1 MVQLCHLR
9 NFREFV
15 VLVLLQSLQ
24 VKLNRRE
31 LNYSWELWGTVLNEV
46 CVLKQKSRS
55 ICSGNVL
62 TGCCVLSL
70 GMHVLASEGYS
81 EAWLFV

>member
-1 MVQLCHLR
+1 MKVVFPVVQLCHLR
-9 NFREFV
+9 NFREFA

-46 CVLKQKSRS
+46 CMLKQKS
-55 ICSGNVL
+55 
-62 TGCCVLSL
+62 L
-70 GMHVLASEGYS
+70 GVYVVVMC
-81 EAWLFV
+81 